1 MKRSVSHTLL
11 VLVFALCSIGAKKCT
26 SQSGESLP
34 PSDKPFCYTDP
45 PIGCAAYCQDV
56 GVVAFTPA
64 CSHISAGDR
73 ELLFEFTVINRATAE
88 QLNGNQVCPQTD
100 LSFFLTPCHLD
111 IIPQEWPNQDHEYC
125 QPVPPGCPL

>member
-1 MKRSVSHTLL
+1 MKRSASHTIL

-26 SQSGESLP
+26 TQNGESLSS
-34 PSDKPFCYTDP
+34 SDKPFCYTDP

-88 QLNGNQVCPQTD
+88 QLDGNEVCPQID
-100 LSFFLTPCHLD
+100 LSFFPDTL
-111 IIPQEWPNQDHEYC
+111 
-125 QPVPPGCPL
+125 PPRYHSSGMAKSRP